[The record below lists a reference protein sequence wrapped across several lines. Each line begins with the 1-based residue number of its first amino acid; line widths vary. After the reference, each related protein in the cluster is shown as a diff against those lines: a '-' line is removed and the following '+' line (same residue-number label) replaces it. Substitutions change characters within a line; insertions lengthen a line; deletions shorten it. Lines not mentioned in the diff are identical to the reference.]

1 MIYFLMFFAAGI
13 LIDIQELKNSNKKTD
28 VVFYIITM
36 LLALTLATL
45 HYINPNRTGIA
56 EYIINMF
63 GLGGV

>member
-1 MIYFLMFFAAGI
+1 MIYYLMFFVAGI
-13 LIDIQELKNSNKKTD
+13 LIDIKDLKNSNKNAD
-28 VVFYIITM
+28 SIFYIIAM
-36 LLALTLATL
+36 LIALGLAIL

>member
-1 MIYFLMFFAAGI
+1 MIYYLMFFVAGI
-13 LIDIQELKNSNKKTD
+13 LIDIKDLKNSNKKAD
-28 VVFYIITM
+28 IIFYIIAM
-36 LLALTLATL
+36 LIALLLAIL

>member
-1 MIYFLMFFAAGI
+1 MIYYLMFFVAGI
-13 LIDIQELKNSNKKTD
+13 LIDVKDLKNSNKKAD
-28 VVFYIITM
+28 IIFYIIAM
-36 LLALTLATL
+36 LIGLGLAIL